1 MAKKITLGIL
11 IVSVIVGLVLLFFKT
26 IPMDRFEIYV
36 KAVAFL
42 YTPLIASI
50 GINSGIEK
58 FKDTK
63 DNEKCLDENQR
74 MV

>member
-11 IVSVIVGLVLLFFKT
+11 IVSVLVGLVLLFFKSV
-26 IPMDRFEIYV
+26 PMDRFEIYV

-58 FKDTK
+58 VT
-63 DNEKCLDENQR
+63 EKKEDQCVGENQKL
-74 MV
+74 V